1 MATSLPAPRQKR
13 IGIALGSGSARGIA
27 HVGILQ
33 ALRDLDIEPD
43 IVCGSSIGALVGA
56 AYLSGAIDE
65 FAEWAC
71 NLGTRDVLRFM
82 GIRLLAQGGMAE
94 AGALISHLRDAF
106 GDPDIE
112 TLHKPFAA
120 VATELQRGREVWLQQ
135 GSLWDAVRASM
146 AIPGLLTPVHH
157 NGEWLVD
164 GGLVNP
170 VPVSVCRA
178 LGADVI
184 IAVNL
189 NSVRRTA
196 PTTPLPA
203 SDPVTEA
210 LERAEEEAIAA
221 EEPVEEPEASLFG
234 RISNSLRSVRPGRAE
249 PADTEPR
256 PGTLNVILTS
266 ITVMQDRITRSRL
279 AGEPPDLVLTPRVG
293 HIGLLEFNRG
303 REAQEEGRACVERMQ
318 DAIRHALEL

>member
-1 MATSLPAPRQKR
+1 MAVSLPAPRRKR

-56 AYLSGAIDE
+56 AYLSGAIDD

-71 NLGTRDVLRFM
+71 TLGTRDVLRFM
-82 GIRLLAQGGMAE
+82 GIRLLAQGGVAE
-94 AGALISHLRDAF
+94 AGALISHLRDTF
-106 GDPDIE
+106 GDPNIE
-112 TLHKPFAA
+112 DLHKPFAA
-120 VATELQRGREVWLQQ
+120 VATELQRGREVWIQH

-146 AIPGLLTPVHH
+146 AIPGLLTPVHR

-178 LGADVI
+178 LGADMI

-189 NSVRRTA
+189 NSVRRAA
-196 PTTPLPA
+196 PTAPLPA
-203 SDPVTEA
+203 NDPVTEA
-210 LERAEEEAIAA
+210 LEQAEEEALAA
-221 EEPVEEPEASLFG
+221 EEQAAEPEVSLFG
-234 RISNSLRSVRPGRAE
+234 RISSSIRGVRPGRA
-249 PADTEPR
+249 AASTEAR
-256 PGTLNVILTS
+256 PGTLNVIHTS

-303 REAQEEGRACVERMQ
+303 REALAEGHACVERKQ
-318 DAIRHALEL
+318 DAIRYTLEL